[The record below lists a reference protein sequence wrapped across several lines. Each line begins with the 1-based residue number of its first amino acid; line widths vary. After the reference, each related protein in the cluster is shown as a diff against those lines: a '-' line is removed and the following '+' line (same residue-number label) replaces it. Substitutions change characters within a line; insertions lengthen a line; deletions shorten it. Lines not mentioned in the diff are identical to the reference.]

1 MTKRYYMALAL
12 SLIAAIVGIGAVTRH
27 SGAVPGVSS
36 AVPGAFGGVPGA
48 SAEREI
54 PSFSGAT
61 AWLNTQPLTPAD
73 LHGKVVLV
81 EFWTYTCINWRRTL
95 PYVRAWAARYK
106 DKGLVVI
113 GVSTPEFSFEKN
125 INNVQ
130 RALKEMRMDFP
141 IAIDNNY
148 GVWRAFDNEYWPAL
162 YFIDA
167 KGHIRHHQ
175 FGEGDYEESEM
186 VIQQLLAE
194 TGAKDIPAGLSPVMP
209 GGAELAADMSTLG
222 SGETYIGYG
231 RTENFSSVGNA
242 VYDKPHVYATPPH
255 LQLNQWALDGDWTL
269 REEAAALN
277 KAGGRIT
284 YHFHARDV
292 NLIMGPAKPGDPV
305 RFRVL
310 IDGHAPGSAHGIDVD
325 EQGNGKCGEQG
336 MYQLIRQP
344 GPIIN
349 RDFTIEFLDPGVEA
363 FDFTFG

>member
-12 SLIAAIVGIGAVTRH
+12 PLIAAIAAIGAVTR
-27 SGAVPGVSS
+27 PS
-36 AVPGAFGGVPGA
+36 AK
-48 SAEREI
+48 REI

-61 AWLNTQPLTPAD
+61 AWLNTQPLTSSE
-73 LHGKVVLV
+73 LRGKVVLV

-95 PYVRAWAARYK
+95 PYVRAWADRYK
-106 DKGLVVI
+106 EKGLVVI
-113 GVSTPEFSFEKN
+113 GVSTPEFSFEKDV
-125 INNVQ
+125 NNVQ
-130 RALKEMRMDFP
+130 RAVKEMGMTFP

-175 FGEGDYEESEM
+175 FGEGDYEASEM

-194 TGAKDIPAGLSPVMP
+194 AGARDIPTGLAPVNP
-209 GGAELAADMSTLG
+209 AGAELAADMNTLG
-222 SGETYIGYG
+222 SGETYVGYG
-231 RTENFSSVGNA
+231 RSENFSPN
-242 VYDKPHVYATPPH
+242 TPPAH
-255 LQLNQWALDGDWTL
+255 LQLNQWTLDGSWI
-269 REEAAALN
+269 RGEEAATLN
-277 KAGGRIT
+277 KSGGKII

-292 NLIMGPAKPGDPV
+292 NLILGPVKPAGNPV
-305 RFRVL
+305 RFRIL
-310 IDGHAPGSAHGIDVD
+310 IDGHVPGNAHGVDVD
-325 EQGNGKCGEQG
+325 EQGIGKVTEQG

-349 RDFTIEFLDPGVEA
+349 RQFTIEFLDPGVEA

>member
-12 SLIAAIVGIGAVTRH
+12 PLIAAIADIGAVTRH
-27 SGAVPGVSS
+27 PGAVPGSSGGIPGPSGGAPGSS
-36 AVPGAFGGVPGA
+36 AK
-48 SAEREI
+48 REI

-95 PYVRAWAARYK
+95 PYIRAWAARYK

-113 GVSTPEFSFEKN
+113 GVST
-125 INNVQ
+125 
-130 RALKEMRMDFP
+130 
-141 IAIDNNY
+141 
-148 GVWRAFDNEYWPAL
+148 
-162 YFIDA
+162 
-167 KGHIRHHQ
+167 
-175 FGEGDYEESEM
+175 
-186 VIQQLLAE
+186 
-194 TGAKDIPAGLSPVMP
+194 
-209 GGAELAADMSTLG
+209 
-222 SGETYIGYG
+222 
-231 RTENFSSVGNA
+231 
-242 VYDKPHVYATPPH
+242 
-255 LQLNQWALDGDWTL
+255 QLNQWALDGDWTL
-269 REEAAALN
+269 REEAATLN
-277 KAGGRIT
+277 KAGGWIT

-310 IDGHAPGSAHGIDVD
+310 IDGHAPGAAHGIDVD

>member
-1 MTKRYYMALAL
+1 MALAL
-12 SLIAAIVGIGAVTRH
+12 PLIAAIAAIGAVSKSTAIGATTRLPA
-27 SGAVPGVSS
+27 G
-36 AVPGAFGGVPGA
+36 
-48 SAEREI
+48 REI
-54 PSFSGAT
+54 PSLSGAT
-61 AWLNTQPLTPAD
+61 AWINTQPLTSAD

-95 PYVRAWAARYK
+95 PYVRAWADRYK

-113 GVSTPEFSFEKN
+113 GVSTPEFSFEKDV
-125 INNVQ
+125 NNVQ
-130 RALKEMRMDFP
+130 RAVKEMDMTFP

-175 FGEGDYEESEM
+175 FGEGDYEGSEM

-194 TGAKDIPAGLSPVMP
+194 TGAKDIPTGLATVHPA
-209 GGAELAADMSTLG
+209 GAELAADMNTLG
-222 SGETYIGYG
+222 SGETYVGAG
-231 RTENFSSVGNA
+231 RAENFSPNTSAAN
-242 VYDKPHVYATPPH
+242 
-255 LQLNQWALDGDWTL
+255 LQLNQWTL
-269 REEAAALN
+269 EGSWARGEEAATCN
-277 KAGGRIT
+277 KAGGKIIYR
-284 YHFHARDV
+284 FHARDV
-292 NLIMGPAKPGDPV
+292 NLIMGPAKPGGTPV

-310 IDGHAPGSAHGIDVD
+310 IDGHAPGAAHGVDVD
-325 EQGNGKCGEQG
+325 EQGNGNAGEQG

-349 RDFTIEFLDPGVEA
+349 REFTIEFVDPGIQA